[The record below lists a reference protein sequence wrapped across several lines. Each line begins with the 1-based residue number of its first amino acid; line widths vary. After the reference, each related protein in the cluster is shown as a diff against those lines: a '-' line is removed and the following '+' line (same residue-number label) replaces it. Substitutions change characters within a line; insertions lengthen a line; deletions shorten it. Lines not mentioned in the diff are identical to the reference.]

1 MLRSSFQFQSTLP
14 IQGETYSSAY
24 IALLCKISIHSP
36 YTGRDHCTYWR
47 LSAGKYFN
55 PLSLYRERQKDR
67 AARKSWQHFNPLS
80 LYRERRLESLQRL
93 MDLLY
98 FNPLS
103 LYRERRTGTGI
114 FIYSRRYFN
123 PLSLYRERRDV
134 PATKN
139 VTATFQS
146 TLPIQGETIISCCY
160 LIL

>member
-1 MLRSSFQFQSTLP
+1 MRWVKMLPLEYFNPLSLYRERRSE
-14 IQGETYSSAY
+14 IQHLDIRKE
-24 IALLCKISIHSP
+24 H
-36 YTGRDHCTYWR
+36 
-47 LSAGKYFN
+47 FN